1 MVPNYMFKYC
11 KRQDVMT
18 LQEGSYC
25 LILGDKLGRLAKL
38 KWRELKLRML
48 AYLGQCLNSNF
59 FIRTI
64 S

>member
-1 MVPNYMFKYC
+1 
-11 KRQDVMT
+11 MT

-64 S
+64 SYWHINLD